1 MIDVN
6 DASSDDTTPDNS
18 AETDD
23 LAQTQE
29 SAAPKPMSDQPSES
43 SGADTDEDSDSAL
56 RAAKSEAEKY
66 RDMALRAEAEMQ
78 NLRRRSERDVQNAHK
93 FGAERLIQN
102 LLPVVDSLEKA
113 VEASQQAETAEDD
126 PQLEGLKLCLKLF
139 TDVLIKEGI
148 EVVEPMGQ
156 PFDPNVHEALSI
168 IENPDMEPNTV
179 MAVIQKGYR
188 LHERLVRPAM
198 VMVSKAPAGA

>member
-1 MIDVN
+1 MTDVN
-6 DASSDDTTPDNS
+6 DASSDDATPDKPT
-18 AETDD
+18 ETDD

-29 SAAPKPMSDQPSES
+29 SETSKPVSDEPSETD
-43 SGADTDEDSDSAL
+43 ADTDEDSDNAL
-56 RAAKSEAEKY
+56 AAAKSEAEKY

-139 TDVLIKEGI
+139 TDVLTKEGI
-148 EVVEPMGQ
+148 EVVDPLGQ
-156 PFDPNVHEALSI
+156 PFDPNVHEALSM
-168 IENPDMEPNTV
+168 IENPDM
-179 MAVIQKGYR
+179 
-188 LHERLVRPAM
+188 
-198 VMVSKAPAGA
+198 

>member
-1 MIDVN
+1 MYKR
-6 DASSDDTTPDNS
+6 
-18 AETDD
+18 
-23 LAQTQE
+23 Q
-29 SAAPKPMSDQPSES
+29 
-43 SGADTDEDSDSAL
+43 DTDEDSDNAL
-56 RAAKSEAEKY
+56 AAAKSEAEKY

-139 TDVLIKEGI
+139 TDVLTKEGI
-148 EVVEPMGQ
+148 EVVDPLGQ
-156 PFDPNVHEALSI
+156 PFDPNVHEALSM
-168 IENPDMEPNTV
+168 IENPDMEPNSV

>member
-6 DASSDDTTPDNS
+6 DASSDDATPDNS

-29 SAAPKPMSDQPSES
+29 SAASKPMSDQPSET

-56 RAAKSEAEKY
+56 TAAKSEAEKY

-148 EVVEPMGQ
+148 EVVEPLGE
-156 PFDPNVHEALSI
+156 PFDPNVHEALSM

-198 VMVSKAPAGA
+198 VMVSKAPTGA

>member
-1 MIDVN
+1 MTDVN
-6 DASSDDTTPDNS
+6 DASSDDATPDNP

-23 LAQTQE
+23 LAQNQE
-29 SAAPKPMSDQPSES
+29 SEASKPVSDEPSETD
-43 SGADTDEDSDSAL
+43 ADPDEDSDNAL
-56 RAAKSEAEKY
+56 AAAKSEAEKY

-139 TDVLIKEGI
+139 TDVLTKEGI
-148 EVVEPMGQ
+148 EVVDPLGQ
-156 PFDPNVHEALSI
+156 PFDPNVHEALSM
-168 IENPDMEPNTV
+168 IENPDMEPNSV

>member
-6 DASSDDTTPDNS
+6 DASSDDATPDNS

-56 RAAKSEAEKY
+56 RAAKSEAAKY

-148 EVVEPMGQ
+148 EVVEPLGE
-156 PFDPNVHEALSI
+156 PFDPNVHEALSM

-198 VMVSKAPAGA
+198 VMVSKAPTGA

>member
-1 MIDVN
+1 MTDVN
-6 DASSDDTTPDNS
+6 DASSDDATLDKP

-23 LAQTQE
+23 LAQTKE
-29 SAAPKPMSDQPSES
+29 SEASKPVSDEPSETD
-43 SGADTDEDSDSAL
+43 AETDEDSDNAL
-56 RAAKSEAEKY
+56 AAAKSEAEKY

-139 TDVLIKEGI
+139 TDVLTKEGI
-148 EVVEPMGQ
+148 EVVDPLGQ
-156 PFDPNVHEALSI
+156 PFDPNVHEALSM
-168 IENPDMEPNTV
+168 IENPDMEPNSV

-198 VMVSKAPAGA
+198 VMVSKAPASA

>member
-1 MIDVN
+1 MTDVN
-6 DASSDDTTPDNS
+6 DASSDDATLDKS

-29 SAAPKPMSDQPSES
+29 SEASKPVSDEPSETD
-43 SGADTDEDSDSAL
+43 ADTDEDSDNAL
-56 RAAKSEAEKY
+56 AAAKSEAEKY

-139 TDVLIKEGI
+139 TDVLTKEGI
-148 EVVEPMGQ
+148 EVVDPLGQ
-156 PFDPNVHEALSI
+156 PFDPNVHEALSM
-168 IENPDMEPNTV
+168 IENPDMEPNSV